1 MASARGRNGHRVR
14 GEAAGS
20 PAAAGRQRE
29 RRAAQ
34 RAPLAEIQGGRLVA
48 AAVAV
53 VDERGYGEAT
63 VARITGRSRVSRR
76 TFYDVFANTE
86 ACLAAAVQD
95 LIDAVERELAAG
107 EALAGLPWVERVRLG
122 LWRILCFFDREPV
135 LARMLVVH
143 SQRGGPA
150 VAAARERALARLTA
164 AVNAGRC
171 ENKQAG
177 ECSRLTAEG
186 VVGAGVAIVQARL
199 ARRQRKP
206 LTGLLGEL
214 MAMVVLPYLGA
225 EAARRERARP
235 APPAPPRPR
244 RARTQAPAVGAPD
257 PLQGLPMRLTYRTA
271 RVLDAVGEH
280 PGASNRQVADRAEIA
295 DQGQVSKLL
304 ARLERLGLLENAGG
318 GHQKGEPNAWRLTR
332 QGELVGQRIGAPIH
346 TSNSSNN
353 DSSSRNN
360 NSNSSSGSHTRSRQA
375 RETRQR

>member
-1 MASARGRNGHRVR
+1 MAARGRSDVR
-14 GEAAGS
+14 G
-20 PAAAGRQRE
+20 
-29 RRAAQ
+29 RRTAQ

-107 EALAGLPWVERVRLG
+107 EPLAGLPWVERVRLG

-164 AVNAGRC
+164 VVDEGRRESAG
-171 ENKQAG
+171 AG

-199 ARRQRKP
+199 ARRQRP
-206 LTGLLGEL
+206 ALSGLHGEL
-214 MAMVVLPYLGA
+214 AAMVVLPYLGP
-225 EAARRERARP
+225 EAARRERTRP
-235 APPAPPRPR
+235 APPLPRRPR
-244 RARTQAPAVGAPD
+244 RARTQAPAAGAPD

-295 DQGQVSKLL
+295 DQGQISKLL

-318 GHQKGEPNAWRLTR
+318 GHLKGAPNAWRLTG

-346 TSNSSNN
+346 SNGRSTP
-353 DSSSRNN
+353 SR
-360 NSNSSSGSHTRSRQA
+360 HA

>member
-1 MASARGRNGHRVR
+1 VMAARGRSDVR
-14 GEAAGS
+14 G
-20 PAAAGRQRE
+20 

-86 ACLAAAVQD
+86 ACLAAAVED
-95 LIDAVERELAAG
+95 LLEAVEREVAANGDLAV
-107 EALAGLPWVERVRLG
+107 LPWAERVRLG

-143 SQRGGPA
+143 SQKGGPL
-150 VAAARERALARLTA
+150 VAAARERALSRLTT
-164 AVNAGRC
+164 VVDEGRC
-171 ENKQAG
+171 ENKRAG

-199 ARRQRKP
+199 ARRQRP
-206 LTGLLGEL
+206 ALTGLLGEL
-214 MAMVVLPYLGA
+214 TAMVVLPYLGP
-225 EAARRERARP
+225 EAARRERTRP
-235 APPAPPRPR
+235 APPVPPRPR
-244 RARTQAPAVGAPD
+244 RARVQAPAAGAPD

-280 PGASNRQVADRAEIA
+280 PGASNRQVADRAEIS

-318 GHQKGEPNAWRLTR
+318 GHLKGEPNAWRLTAR
-332 QGELVGQRIGAPIH
+332 GELVGQRIGAPIH
-346 TSNSSNN
+346 GHTTS
-353 DSSSRNN
+353 R
-360 NSNSSSGSHTRSRQA
+360 HA